1 MSNNNAPDEA
11 EWLLNSLIGADR
23 DYVLAYKPS
32 CRADA
37 EALRQRSV
45 SRLEAI
51 RSQLLPLVR
60 SGLVMKRLEDF
71 VKQGRDIN
79 TADIRHAGDGLGG
92 FCVQLKH
99 GYPAR
104 KVCRSSVSSLYE
116 AINTALD
123 RQELRSER

>member
-1 MSNNNAPDEA
+1 MTNTPDEA
-11 EWLLNSLIGADR
+11 ERLLDELLLPVNTHEAQIGR
-23 DYVLAYKPS
+23 AYT
-32 CRADA
+32 
-37 EALRQRSV
+37 
-45 SRLEAI
+45 I
-51 RSQLLPLVR
+51 GHLLPLVR

-104 KVCRSSVSSLYE
+104 KVCKSSVSSLYE

-123 RQELRSER
+123 AAGVEK